1 MKYKEVNW
9 IEFIFFPIL
18 LFSSF
23 LVNIVFSL
31 ISNLFNTN
39 IFSMFGQRN
48 MAILSDAIINALIIL
63 LFVIFEKNIN
73 EQVKDSIYYIKKN
86 ITFLI
91 FLFAFSKITTILIN
105 YIFKLVGINLNISKT
120 ENQLQIIDWIKE
132 PNSFFMS
139 LIIFLSITL
148 IGPISEEILYRH
160 LLIGEVGKILPYKV
174 MAIIS
179 ILLFAVI
186 HILSAKSLLEI
197 LTYLVLAVPIVLS
210 YLKSN
215 FNVFVS
221 ISLHVFINITSYIY
235 IYIYY

>member
-1 MKYKEVNW
+1 
-9 IEFIFFPIL
+9 
-18 LFSSF
+18 
-23 LVNIVFSL
+23 
-31 ISNLFNTN
+31 
-39 IFSMFGQRN
+39 
-48 MAILSDAIINALIIL
+48 
-63 LFVIFEKNIN
+63 
-73 EQVKDSIYYIKKN
+73 
-86 ITFLI
+86 
-91 FLFAFSKITTILIN
+91 
-105 YIFKLVGINLNISKT
+105 
-120 ENQLQIIDWIKE
+120 
-132 PNSFFMS
+132 MS

-235 IYIYY
+235 IYICSLLYSPNKSPPLQKKKTLPFSLIIS

>member
-1 MKYKEVNW
+1 M
-9 IEFIFFPIL
+9 
-18 LFSSF
+18 
-23 LVNIVFSL
+23 
-31 ISNLFNTN
+31 
-39 IFSMFGQRN
+39 
-48 MAILSDAIINALIIL
+48 
-63 LFVIFEKNIN
+63 
-73 EQVKDSIYYIKKN
+73 
-86 ITFLI
+86 
-91 FLFAFSKITTILIN
+91 
-105 YIFKLVGINLNISKT
+105 VGINLNISKT

-160 LLIGEVGKILPYKV
+160 LLIREVGKILPYKV

-235 IYIYY
+235 IIDIFLVKKEEFFDKTFRVFIKYMFYVTGIEICHIFY